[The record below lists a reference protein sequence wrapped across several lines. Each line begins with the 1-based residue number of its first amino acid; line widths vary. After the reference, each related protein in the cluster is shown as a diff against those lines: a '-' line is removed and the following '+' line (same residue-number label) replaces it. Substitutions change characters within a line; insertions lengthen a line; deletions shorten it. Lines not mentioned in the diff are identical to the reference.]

1 MIKDKATGYQ
11 FTTTDYSIKEQMN
24 GKDILTFT
32 VPTKSE
38 DAAHIASDMIVVE
51 TAYSNSEFVV
61 KTINGDDDEIEIT
74 ANLNLDDFNSVI
86 FKEYNKT
93 GRPYNILNDVV
104 PANWTVEDQSGITN
118 SSTVD
123 LDAPTAES
131 VANSVVNIFGVAIR
145 YNFDNHHQII
155 YNPANMQSTGEYLT
169 KELNLVSLSRY
180 QNTNNLINRLYAYG
194 KDDLTFESIN
204 NGLPYVDDFSYLSD
218 RIRCGYVKDD
228 RFTDAQSLLNYAKST
243 LSSMSKPVSS
253 YECTPADIGATNT
266 KYAFLKM
273 ELMSVVT
280 LMDDINH
287 TRVDH
292 QVVEKT
298 VWPYNK
304 AKNTLTLS
312 QTSPSFSGKL
322 TQITQEVQNQTAQ
335 IVDHIGDYV
344 GDLTEEILT
353 ASGGHVVINYG
364 DDGKMAEILL
374 MDTNNKATAVNVMRF
389 NMNGIAF
396 STSGYNG
403 PFNGIM
409 GLDGKWFAQYL
420 ATWQLSA
427 SVIIAGI
434 LQSQDGETFYL
445 DLENGILR
453 MKANEF
459 TVQGKTIPQ
468 VADEQIAKISLSV
481 EETDLS
487 NAFEPSQWVYDESL
501 STLEDGVLTIP
512 SPTSGT
518 ANNGG
523 TLDVPT
529 SKLESLKGVSAT
541 LTLEY
546 KVNTAINTGSHT
558 SGMVLWHTYD
568 SGNEYVWAKVL
579 YNSSSGTTPV
589 SEWQQ
594 ITVEVNFKDEVPTRV
609 YFFAY
614 MYPGQ
619 GSVSIRNVKLI
630 PPVTKGSSLSLT
642 KDGVVLS
649 SVETD
654 FVSQQDY
661 TQLKM
666 DQESLSLE
674 VVKNGQVRSAFAADS
689 SSITISSGV
698 VTFNSNTLVINGTNF
713 HLDSSGN
720 VSITGSFS
728 ANKGDDHILM
738 QEGFIRLTR
747 DDSSGINRETASIW
761 SSGGNGPHGILSIYG
776 PGSDGSSR
784 IHFQTEGNYQGG
796 RMWLYDANG
805 SAKFQVT
812 VGGDGQAYLNLN
824 DNGQITTPNLEVG
837 RIRANG
843 VWHRVGWIYNTT
855 VGYNMLCAID

>member
-11 FTTTDYSIKEQMN
+11 FTTTDYSVKEQMN

-51 TAYSNSEFVV
+51 TAYSNSEFVI

-86 FKEYNKT
+86 FKAYNKT

-131 VANSVVNIFGVAIR
+131 VADSVINIFGIAIR
-145 YNFDNHHQII
+145 YNFDNHRQII

-180 QNTNNLINRLYAYG
+180 QNTNNLINRLYTYG

-280 LMDDINH
+280 LMDEINN

-374 MDTNNKATAVNVMRF
+374 MDTNDKATAVNVMRF

-459 TVQGKTIPQ
+459 TIQGKTIPQ

-523 TLDVPT
+523 TLDVPK

-546 KVNTAINTGSHT
+546 KVNTAINTGSDT

-589 SEWQQ
+589 SDWQQ

-689 SSITISSGV
+689 TSITINSGII
-698 VTFNSNTLVINGTNF
+698 TFAANTLVVDSDNF
-713 HLDSSGN
+713 KLDGSGN
-720 VSITGSFS
+720 VSITGTFHTSDGTS
-728 ANKGDDHILM
+728 RVDVQDGL
-738 QEGFIRLTR
+738 IRVWRKINDNTWREAATLA
-747 DDSSGINRETASIW
+747 SSGNNAAI
-761 SSGGNGPHGILSIYG
+761 GNLYLLG
-776 PGSDGSSR
+776 PGA
-784 IHFQTEGNYQGG
+784 TGG
-796 RMWLYDANG
+796 QVWNLTAFSGYAGGEFAIYNARQE
-805 SAKFQVT
+805 AKFQVYIN
-812 VGGDGQAYLNLN
+812 GNGDA
-824 DNGQITTPNLEVG
+824 EVWV
-837 RIRANG
+837 NG
-843 VWHRVGWIYNTT
+843 VKRF
-855 VGYNMLCAID
+855 

>member
-11 FTTTDYSIKEQMN
+11 FTTTDYSVKEQMN

-51 TAYSNSEFVV
+51 TTYSNSEFVI

-131 VANSVVNIFGVAIR
+131 VADSVINIFGVAIR

-169 KELNLVSLSRY
+169 RELNLVSLSRY

-280 LMDDINH
+280 LMDEINH

-420 ATWQLSA
+420 ATWKLSA
-427 SVIIAGI
+427 SVIILGI

-459 TVQGKTIPQ
+459 TIQGKTIPQ

-523 TLDVPT
+523 ILDVPK

-546 KVNTAINTGSHT
+546 KVNTAINTGSNI
-558 SGMVLWHTYD
+558 SAMALWHNYD

-579 YNSSSGTTPV
+579 YNSSSGTIPV
-589 SEWQQ
+589 SDWQQ

-689 SSITISSGV
+689 TSITINSGTI
-698 VTFNSNTLVINGTNF
+698 TFAANTLVVDSDNFKLTKNG
-713 HLDSSGN
+713 D
-720 VSITGSFS
+720 VSITGDFHSGDGTSRVDIQDGLMRIWRKISSNKWREAATIS
-728 ANKGDDHILM
+728 AMGTNAANGMLYLLGPGADGGQVWNVLA
-738 QEGFIRLTR
+738 G
-747 DDSSGINRETASIW
+747 SSY
-761 SSGGNGPHGILSIYG
+761 SGGKLTVYNAAGQGKFAVSINGNG
-776 PGSDGSSR
+776 
-784 IHFQTEGNYQGG
+784 
-796 RMWLYDANG
+796 DA
-805 SAKFQVT
+805 
-812 VGGDGQAYLNLN
+812 
-824 DNGQITTPNLEVG
+824 EVWV
-837 RIRANG
+837 NG
-843 VWHRVGWIYNTT
+843 VKRF
-855 VGYNMLCAID
+855 

>member
-11 FTTTDYSIKEQMN
+11 FTTTDYSVKEQMN

-51 TAYSNSEFVV
+51 TTYSNSEFVI

-131 VANSVVNIFGVAIR
+131 VADSVINIFGVAIR

-169 KELNLVSLSRY
+169 RELNLVSLSRY

-280 LMDDINH
+280 LMDEINH

-344 GDLTEEILT
+344 GNLTEEILT

-459 TVQGKTIPQ
+459 TIQGKTIPQ

-487 NAFEPSQWVYDESL
+487 NAFDPSQWVYDESL

-518 ANNGG
+518 ANNRG
-523 TLDVPT
+523 TLDVPK

-546 KVNTAINTGSHT
+546 KVNTAINTGSDT

-589 SEWQQ
+589 SDWQQ

-689 SSITISSGV
+689 TSVTINSG
-698 VTFNSNTLVINGTNF
+698 TIAFAANTLVVDSDNF
-713 HLDSSGN
+713 KLDGSGN
-720 VSITGSFS
+720 VSITGTFHTSDGTS
-728 ANKGDDHILM
+728 RVDVQDGL
-738 QEGFIRLTR
+738 IRVWRKINDNTWREAATLA
-747 DDSSGINRETASIW
+747 SSGSNAAIGNLYLLGPGATGGQVWNMTAS
-761 SSGGNGPHGILSIYG
+761 SGYAGGDFSI
-776 PGSDGSSR
+776 
-784 IHFQTEGNYQGG
+784 FNAKQE
-796 RMWLYDANG
+796 
-805 SAKFQVT
+805 AKFQVYIN
-812 VGGDGQAYLNLN
+812 GNGDAEVWV
-824 DNGQITTPNLEVG
+824 NGAK
-837 RIRANG
+837 RF
-843 VWHRVGWIYNTT
+843 
-855 VGYNMLCAID
+855 